1 MKKHLDNLLF
11 LFPVMIYYA
20 FEALIVGLFIVL
32 IWKLLLSN
40 FLGNIGYLQI
50 VAIYWIVKMLF
61 FDVFKLL
68 SGLHSFGSNI
78 LENQED
84 NENQEDEVQ

>member
-50 VAIYWIVKMLF
+50 VGVYWIVKMLF
-61 FDVFKLL
+61 FNVFNLIT
-68 SGLHSFGSNI
+68 GLAMMPTNI
-78 LENQED
+78 E
-84 NENQEDEVQ
+84 ENQEDEVQ

>member
-50 VAIYWIVKMLF
+50 VGVYWIVKMLF
-61 FDVFKLL
+61 FNVFNLIT
-68 SGLHSFGSNI
+68 GLAMMPTNI
-78 LENQED
+78 Q
-84 NENQEDEVQ
+84 ENQEDEVQ

>member
-50 VAIYWIVKMLF
+50 VGVYWIIKMLF
-61 FDVFKLL
+61 LNVFNLIT
-68 SGLHSFGSNI
+68 GLAIMPTNT
-78 LENQED
+78 Q
-84 NENQEDEVQ
+84 ENQEDEVQ